1 MSKSLRWGRPVLA
14 GVLVGVLALSVPTAA
29 SAADVTSI
37 PVGKGPLSV
46 AVSKDGA
53 VAYTADLDNKT
64 VSRITD
70 LAAATPKVV
79 SIPIGV
85 GPRAVAVS
93 PDGNAVFTANS
104 DANTV
109 SRVTNLTAVTPTV
122 TSIPVGTRPWSVVVS
137 PDGAAVYTANVGDST
152 VSRITNL
159 TAATPTVASI
169 GLGKGAV
176 SVAVSPDGATVYT
189 ANGRDNSVSRITNLT
204 STNPTV
210 AHIQIG
216 SSVDAVAVSPDGAT
230 LYAASPQTLH
240 RITNLTAVT
249 PTVSDISIGVQAKSL
264 AVSPDGATV
273 YTANPF
279 SNTSTQITNLSSATP
294 TVTSTGVGSYPY
306 SVAVSPD
313 GSGFYTA
320 DYSDNAV
327 SRVSST
333 AAPAFT
339 AAAPPA
345 ATAGSAYSYTF
356 TASGSPAPTF
366 SVAADDTLPA
376 GLTLDAS
383 SGGLS
388 GTPTTAGTST
398 FRVVAKNSAGQ
409 VTSDLITFTVRQKP
423 LFTAAAPPAAELGSA
438 YSYRFTASGYPAPSF
453 SVATGDTLPAGLTLG
468 ATSGELSGTPTAS
481 GTSTF
486 RVVAENSAGQ
496 VTTDPIT
503 FTVRK
508 APAFTAAAP
517 PAATVG
523 TAYSYTFAASGT
535 PAPTYSLAS
544 GGALPV
550 GLSLNATTG
559 QLSGTPSV
567 EGASTFQITA
577 ANSAGKVTSDP
588 ITFTVRK
595 APTFTANTPP
605 AAVTGSKY
613 SYFFVASGYPAPT
626 YSLETGGTLPAGLTL
641 YPATGELAGIPTA
654 SGTSTFRIVAT
665 NAAGKAT
672 SDLITFTV
680 QDKPVF
686 TAVTPPAAVKGSSY
700 SYTFTASGSP
710 APTFSL
716 TTGDALPAGLTL
728 NATTGELSGTP
739 TTAGTGTFR
748 VVATNAAGSDTSD
761 PIAFTVQAPPVFTA
775 AAPPTATAGTA
786 YSYTFTASGAPA
798 PTFSLATGD
807 ALPPGLTLDAA
818 TGRLAG
824 APTAAGSST
833 FRIVAANALGTATSD
848 PITFVVRPA
857 PAPSPSLTPA
867 ADANRPAVSPA
878 AALAITGMAGASVAF
893 AVAMVLISAGIVFLF
908 TRRRRRGASDP
919 TR

>member
-1 MSKSLRWGRPVLA
+1 M
-14 GVLVGVLALSVPTAA
+14 
-29 SAADVTSI
+29 
-37 PVGKGPLSV
+37 
-46 AVSKDGA
+46 
-53 VAYTADLDNKT
+53 
-64 VSRITD
+64 
-70 LAAATPKVV
+70 
-79 SIPIGV
+79 
-85 GPRAVAVS
+85 
-93 PDGNAVFTANS
+93 
-104 DANTV
+104 
-109 SRVTNLTAVTPTV
+109 
-122 TSIPVGTRPWSVVVS
+122 
-137 PDGAAVYTANVGDST
+137 
-152 VSRITNL
+152 
-159 TAATPTVASI
+159 
-169 GLGKGAV
+169 
-176 SVAVSPDGATVYT
+176 AVSPDGATVYT

-376 GLTLDAS
+376 GLTLDATT
-383 SGGLS
+383 GELS
-388 GTPTTAGTST
+388 GTPTSSGTST
-398 FRVVAKNSAGQ
+398 FRVVAKNSAGE
-409 VTSDLITFTVRQKP
+409 VTSDLITFTVREKP
-423 LFTAAAPPAAELGSA
+423 VFTAVAPPAAEVGWA
-438 YSYRFTASGYPAPSF
+438 YSYTFTASGYPAPTF
-453 SVATGDTLPAGLTLG
+453 SVAQGDTLPAGLTLD
-468 ATSGELSGTPTAS
+468 ATSGELLGTPAAA

-486 RVVAENSAGQ
+486 QVVAENSAGQ
-496 VTTDPIT
+496 VTSDPIT
-503 FTVRK
+503 FIVQEG
-508 APAFTAAAP
+508 PAFTAAAP
-517 PAATVG
+517 PVATVG

-535 PAPTYSLAS
+535 PAPTYSLAWGS
-544 GGALPV
+544 TLPA

-559 QLSGTPSV
+559 ELSGTPTA
-567 EGASTFQITA
+567 EGSSTFQIVA
-577 ANSAGKVTSDP
+577 ANLAGMETSNP
-588 ITFTVRK
+588 ITFTVQ
-595 APTFTANTPP
+595 ASPVFTAAAPP
-605 AAVTGSKY
+605 AAVAGSEY
-613 SYFFVASGYPAPT
+613 SYFFAASGYPAPT
-626 YSLETGGTLPAGLTL
+626 YSLETGDALPAGLTL
-641 YPATGELAGIPTA
+641 YPATGELAGIPTTA
-654 SGTSTFRIVAT
+654 GTSTFRLVAT
-665 NAAGKAT
+665 NAAGKVT

-680 QDKPVF
+680 QDDPAF
-686 TAVTPPAAVKGSSY
+686 TAATPPAAVEGSAY
-700 SYTFTASGSP
+700 SYTFAASGVP

-716 TTGDALPAGLTL
+716 ATGDALPAGLTL

-739 TTAGTGTFR
+739 TTAGTSTFR

-761 PIAFTVQAPPVFTA
+761 PITFIVQAPPVFTA
-775 AAPPTATAGTA
+775 AAPPAATVGTV
-786 YSYTFTASGAPA
+786 YSYTFAATGTPA
-798 PTFSLATGD
+798 PTFSLATDD
-807 ALPPGLTLDAA
+807 ALPAGFTLDAT
-818 TGRLAG
+818 TGQLTG
-824 APTAAGSST
+824 TPTAAGSST
-833 FRIVAANALGTATSD
+833 FRIVAANAVGTVTSD

-857 PAPSPSLTPA
+857 PAPSPSPTPSA
-867 ADANRPAVSPA
+867 VADSSAVSPA
-878 AALAITGMAGASVAF
+878 AALAVTGMAGVSVAF
-893 AVAMVLISAGIVFLF
+893 TLAVILVAAGIVVLF
-908 TRRRRRGASDP
+908 TRRRRRKNNNP
-919 TR
+919 TP